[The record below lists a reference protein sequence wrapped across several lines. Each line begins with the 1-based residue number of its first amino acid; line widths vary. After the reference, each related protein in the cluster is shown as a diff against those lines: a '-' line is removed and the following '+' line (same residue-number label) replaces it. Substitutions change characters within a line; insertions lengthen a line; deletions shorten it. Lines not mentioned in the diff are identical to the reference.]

1 LPFFFNQEGLVL
13 AGLGEA
19 EASFTAQSGGWK
31 KFCLGRLLF
40 WWSCFFWPQSFP
52 PSFEMKKFRF
62 ILRLLK
68 AFASKHKKLI
78 ITGFFLGIIVFS
90 FFPKIAHL
98 LPKGRGVR
106 KIGIVGRYWMAEI
119 PISIQEKISSGLTKI
134 SEDGTPMPA
143 LASSWE
149 VNSEAKKY
157 TFHLR
162 GDIFWHDKTKL
173 LAQDVNYNFRDVE
186 LEVIDEETISFKLKE
201 PFSPFPSVVSRP
213 IFKKGL
219 VGTGDYRVKKISR
232 TGQFIESISLE
243 AQRKDLPHLRFRFYP
258 TEDAAKTAF
267 KLGEVDIL
275 ENLLSIGPLS
285 GWPKTKISPNLGK
298 DRYVAAF
305 FNTEDG
311 FLQDKSIRQ
320 ALAYGVSKRKK
331 PERVLGPLSPSS
343 WAYNSEVKPYE
354 KSVTRA
360 RELLED
366 VFQEREDDKITLTIS
381 TVPSLLEE
389 AEKIKA
395 EWEELGFKVT
405 IKGFSPGEDFQ
416 ILLAIQEIP
425 SDPDQYSLW
434 HSVQEGSIT
443 KLKSPRIDK
452 LLEDGRKTQD
462 PDERKKIYY
471 DFQRF
476 LVEEAPA
483 VFLYHP
489 TTYTLSRD

>member
-1 LPFFFNQEGLVL
+1 
-13 AGLGEA
+13 
-19 EASFTAQSGGWK
+19 
-31 KFCLGRLLF
+31 
-40 WWSCFFWPQSFP
+40 
-52 PSFEMKKFRF
+52 MKRFRF

-68 AFASKHKKLI
+68 AFIIKHKKLI
-78 ITGFFLGIIVFS
+78 ITSFFLGIIVFS
-90 FFPKIAHL
+90 ASPKIADL
-98 LPKGRGVR
+98 LPKRRGVK
-106 KIGIVGRYWMAEI
+106 KIGIVGRYWLAEI
-119 PISIQEKISSGLTKI
+119 PLSIQEKISSGLTRI
-134 SEDGTPMPA
+134 SEDGTPVPA

-149 VNSEAKKY
+149 VDVEAKKY

-162 GDIFWHDKTKL
+162 GDIFWHDGAKL

-186 LEVIDEETISFKLKE
+186 LEAADEKTISFKLKE
-201 PFSPFPSVVSRP
+201 PFSPFPSVVSQP

-243 AQRKDLPHLRFRFYP
+243 TQRKDLPHLRFRFYP
-258 TEDAAKTAF
+258 TEEAAKTAF
-267 KLGEVDIL
+267 KLGEIDIL
-275 ENLLSIGPLS
+275 EDLLTIEPLS
-285 GWPKTKISPNLGK
+285 SWPGTKISPHLGK
-298 DRYVAAF
+298 NRYVAVF
-305 FNTEDG
+305 FDTEDG

-320 ALAYGVSKRKK
+320 ALAYGISKRKK
-331 PERVLGPLSPSS
+331 PERVLGPLSSSS

-354 KSVTRA
+354 KSVKRA
-360 RELLED
+360 RELLEN
-366 VFQEREDDKITLTIS
+366 VLKEREDDKITLTIS
-381 TVPSLLEE
+381 TVPSLLGE

-395 EWEELGFKVT
+395 AWGELGFKVT
-405 IKGFSPGEDFQ
+405 VKGFSPGEDFQ

-434 HSVQEGSIT
+434 HSTQEGNIT
-443 KLKSPRIDK
+443 RLKSPRIDK

-462 PDERKKIYY
+462 LQERLKIYY
-471 DFQRF
+471 DLQRF